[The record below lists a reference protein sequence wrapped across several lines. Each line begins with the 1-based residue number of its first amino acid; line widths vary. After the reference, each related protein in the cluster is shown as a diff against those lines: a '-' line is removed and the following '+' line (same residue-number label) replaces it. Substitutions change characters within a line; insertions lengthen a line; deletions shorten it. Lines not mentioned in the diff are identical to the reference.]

1 MIAGLGKI
9 VEVADVDKIMLAQTG
24 NMVAVVVVV
33 VAVESDMMITD
44 IERLDVA
51 VENDRATVKRWGWAS
66 SVSEDLFTYNRKVEQ
81 L

>member
-9 VEVADVDKIMLAQTG
+9 VEVAAVDKIMLAQTG

-66 SVSEDLFTYNRKVEQ
+66 SVSED
-81 L
+81 